1 MPRWIIVLKRLSVPK
16 YIKFICC
23 YSPTF
28 PLDDSEIKKC
38 YNIFKNVI
46 NIFKNV
52 IDIFKKVRSTFNIK
66 MAQYVFNSCT
76 NICLEKKWRQ
86 HFSESK

>member
-52 IDIFKKVRSTFNIK
+52 IDIF
-66 MAQYVFNSCT
+66 
-76 NICLEKKWRQ
+76 
-86 HFSESK
+86 